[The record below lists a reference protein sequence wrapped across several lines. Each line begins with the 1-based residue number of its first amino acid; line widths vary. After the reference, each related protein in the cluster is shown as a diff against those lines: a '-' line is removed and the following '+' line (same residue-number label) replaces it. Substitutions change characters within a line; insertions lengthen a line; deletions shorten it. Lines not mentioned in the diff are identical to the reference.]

1 MPIDSNRV
9 KMFEEQLKAVELIY
23 NLSRTQIDYYI
34 LSIQRYEEKEHKC
47 QKSFFY
53 RNFYKKVKNAQIL
66 PLYNIVNKHGAF
78 NEIAKPVNNGDLRTY
93 AEALASYALTLQ
105 SVVQSAKNYENEL
118 KIIYDKHRDIY
129 KSRIKSWFYC
139 VVYDT

>member
-1 MPIDSNRV
+1 MPIDSNKV

-23 NLSRTQIDYYI
+23 NLSRTQIDYYL

-53 RNFYKKVKNAQIL
+53 RNFYKKVKNAQIQSL
-66 PLYNIVNKHGAF
+66 NTIVNRHGTF
-78 NEIAKPVNNGDLRTY
+78 NEIAKPVNNGDLRGY
-93 AEALASYALTLQ
+93 AETLASYALILQ
-105 SVVQSAKNYENEL
+105 SVVQSAKNYETEL
-118 KIIYDKHRDIY
+118 KIIYDKHHDIY

-139 VVYDT
+139 VAYDT